1 MGRRHHHQKH
11 FVLFS
16 YKTNLFH
23 FALGLYND
31 RSQKEVT
38 MYNASSSFFA
48 HFDVICNPLLNRCR
62 VTWNSILV
70 NLFNS
75 QDQIINS
82 PVKLPHISL

>member
-1 MGRRHHHQKH
+1 MGRRHHNQKH

-31 RSQKEVT
+31 RSQKEVR
-38 MYNASSSFFA
+38 MYDASSSFL
-48 HFDVICNPLLNRCR
+48 HILMSSVIHYIRCR
-62 VTWNSILV
+62 VTWNNILV